1 MGGMKPLNKNQIED
15 LYYLIE
21 EEKLAF
27 DIYNAFTNKWQHQRF
42 HNILESESRHLEAIK
57 SLFNRYDL
65 ELPASLD
72 KPGVFENAQIQD
84 SYYRLLN
91 EGLSSISQA
100 MSVGIKIENDD
111 IKDIK
116 KMIAH
121 ATPEVRRVLTRL
133 LVASQRH
140 LEAFERD

>member
-1 MGGMKPLNKNQIED
+1 
-15 LYYLIE
+15 
-21 EEKLAF
+21 
-27 DIYNAFTNKWQHQRF
+27 
-42 HNILESESRHLEAIK
+42 
-57 SLFNRYDL
+57 
-65 ELPASLD
+65 
-72 KPGVFENAQIQD
+72 
-84 SYYRLLN
+84 
-91 EGLSSISQA
+91 